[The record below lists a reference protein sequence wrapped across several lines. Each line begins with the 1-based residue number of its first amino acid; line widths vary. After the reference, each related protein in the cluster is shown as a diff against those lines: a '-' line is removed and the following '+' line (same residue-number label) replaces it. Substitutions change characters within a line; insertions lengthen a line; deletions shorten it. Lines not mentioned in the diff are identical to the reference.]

1 MGIETSTSPPS
12 AALQVEPLA
21 GPAML
26 ERPGGTG
33 GPARTGG
40 IKVFIL
46 RRILQGLL
54 VLVLVSI
61 VVFAATQALP
71 GDPARAIL
79 GRGATPASLAALR
92 EQLHLNQPKVV
103 QYLTWA
109 TGLLHGDAGRS
120 FAAQEPVSTYL
131 SDRIV
136 NTGFLLLISGLISI
150 PLSILIGAYAALW
163 RDRPFDVITSLA
175 TLVFAALPEFV
186 VGVALV
192 LLFATTVFHFLPA
205 ITLIPPGGRPW
216 DQPIALILPTLTLVL
231 AVTPYVVRIMR
242 ASMVEVLES
251 DYVEMARL
259 KGLPERI
266 VLRRHAL
273 PNALG
278 PTFQV
283 IAINLAYLA
292 GGVIVVE
299 YIFNYAGI
307 GGALRDAVSNRDLP
321 VVQAIAMIIAG
332 LYVFLNLM
340 ADIATILVTP
350 RLRTRL

>member
-1 MGIETSTSPPS
+1 M
-12 AALQVEPLA
+12 LDRQ
-21 GPAML
+21 GP
-26 ERPGGTG
+26 TG

-40 IKVFIL
+40 IRLFIL
-46 RRILQGLL
+46 RRILQGVL

-92 EQLHLNQPKVV
+92 EQLHLNQPKVI

-131 SDRIV
+131 SNRIV
-136 NTGFLLLISGLISI
+136 NTGFLLVLSGLISI

-216 DQPIALILPTLTLVL
+216 DQPIAIILPTLTLVL

>member
-1 MGIETSTSPPS
+1 
-12 AALQVEPLA
+12 
-21 GPAML
+21 ML
-26 ERPGGTG
+26 ERPGGPT
-33 GPARTGG
+33 GPARRGG
-40 IKVFIL
+40 IRGFIL

-54 VLVLVSI
+54 VLFLVSI
-61 VVFAATQALP
+61 VVFIATQAL

-79 GRGATPASLAALR
+79 GRTATPASLANLR
-92 EQLHLNQPKVV
+92 NQLHLNEPVYQ

-109 TGLLHGDAGRS
+109 FGLLHGDAGRS
-120 FAAQEPVSTYL
+120 FAAQEPVTKYL
-131 SDRIV
+131 SDRVV
-136 NTGFLLLISGLISI
+136 NTAFLLLLSGVISI
-150 PLSILIGAYAALW
+150 PLSIVIGAYAALW
-163 RDRPFDVITSLA
+163 RDRPFDVVTSLV
-175 TLVFAALPEFV
+175 TLTLAALPEFV
-186 VGVALV
+186 VGLFLV
-192 LLFATTVFHFLPA
+192 VLFATTVFPILPA
-205 ITLIPPGGRPW
+205 VIVMAPGARPW
-216 DQPIALILPTLTLVL
+216 TQPLAMILPTLTLVL
-231 AVTPYVVRIMR
+231 AVTPYVARIMR

-299 YIFNYAGI
+299 YLFNFAGI
-307 GGALRDAVSNRDLP
+307 GGALRDAVANHDIP
-321 VVQAIAMIIAG
+321 VVQALAMAIAG
-332 LYVFLNLM
+332 LYVALNLL
-340 ADIATILVTP
+340 ADIGTIVVTP